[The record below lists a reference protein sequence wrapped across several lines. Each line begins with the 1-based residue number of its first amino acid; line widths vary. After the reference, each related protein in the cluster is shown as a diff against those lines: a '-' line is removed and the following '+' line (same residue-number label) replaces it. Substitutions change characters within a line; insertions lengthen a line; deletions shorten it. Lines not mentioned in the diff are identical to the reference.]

1 MECIEITTN
10 DFIMDESQLKAF
22 VAINKHG
29 SFTAAANSL
38 HLTQPAISKRIAT
51 LEIQLGSP
59 LFDRIGRT
67 ARLTDTG
74 NKLLP
79 LAENMLTSFSNIR
92 KTADN
97 MKTEI
102 SGSLR
107 LGTSH
112 HIGLHRLPPVLR
124 QYTQQ
129 YPDVELALH
138 FVDSE
143 DGVQGVESGALEMAI
158 ITLPAITPKSLTAT
172 RVWDDPLALVVGK
185 MHKLAEKASVTVEE
199 LAKHE
204 AILPGAN
211 TYTRALLEEK
221 LALTGYKLRIG
232 LSTNFLETNKMMASI
247 GLGWTIIPETML
259 DDTIVK
265 IGIKNIDLRRKLG
278 YVTHKDMTLSNATK
292 AMIGLLDSI

>member
-1 MECIEITTN
+1 
-10 DFIMDESQLKAF
+10 MDESQLQAF

-38 HLTQPAISKRIAT
+38 HLTQPAISKRVAA
-51 LEIQLGSP
+51 LELQLGSP
-59 LFDRIGRT
+59 LFDRVGRN

-74 NKLLP
+74 HKLLP
-79 LAENMLTSFSNIR
+79 LAENMLISFSNIR
-92 KTADN
+92 KAADN
-97 MKTEI
+97 MKQEI
-102 SGSLR
+102 AGSLS

-124 QYTQQ
+124 QYTKL

-143 DGVQGVESGALEMAI
+143 DGVKGVESGLLEMAI
-158 ITLPAITPKSLTAT
+158 ITLPTNTPKSLTAT

-185 MHKLAEKASVTVEE
+185 MHALASKDSVDVEE

-204 AILPGAN
+204 AILPGVN
-211 TYTRALLEEK
+211 TYTRTLLEEK

-259 DDTIVK
+259 DKTVVK
-265 IGIKNIDLRRKLG
+265 VGIKKIDLRRKLG
-278 YVTHKDMTLSNATK
+278 YVTHDDMTLSNATK

>member
-1 MECIEITTN
+1 
-10 DFIMDESQLKAF
+10 MDESQLQAF

-38 HLTQPAISKRIAT
+38 HLTQPAISKRVAA
-51 LEIQLGSP
+51 LELQLGSP
-59 LFDRIGRT
+59 LFDRVGRN

-74 NKLLP
+74 HKLLP
-79 LAENMLTSFSNIR
+79 LAENLLISFSNIR
-92 KTADN
+92 KAADN
-97 MKTEI
+97 MKQEI
-102 SGSLR
+102 AGSLS

-124 QYTQQ
+124 QYTKL

-143 DGVQGVESGALEMAI
+143 DGVKGVESGLLEMAI
-158 ITLPAITPKSLTAT
+158 ITLPTNTPKSLTAT

-185 MHKLAEKASVTVEE
+185 MHALASKYSVDVEE

-204 AILPGAN
+204 AILPGVN
-211 TYTRALLEEK
+211 TYTRTLLEEK

-259 DDTIVK
+259 DKTVVK
-265 IGIKNIDLRRKLG
+265 VGIKKIDLRRKLG
-278 YVTHKDMTLSNATK
+278 YVTHDDMTLSNATK

>member
-1 MECIEITTN
+1 
-10 DFIMDESQLKAF
+10 MDESQLKAF

-51 LEIQLGSP
+51 LELQLGSP

-74 NKLLP
+74 DKLLP
-79 LAENMLTSFSNIR
+79 LAENMLTSFSNLR

-97 MKTEI
+97 MKLQV
-102 SGSLR
+102 SGKLS

-124 QYTQQ
+124 QYTNQ
-129 YPDVELALH
+129 YPEVELALH

-143 DGVQGVESGALEMAI
+143 DGVQGVERGLLEMAI
-158 ITLPAITPKSLTAT
+158 ITLPANTPKSLSAT
-172 RVWDDPLALVVGK
+172 QIWDDPLALVVGK
-185 MHKLAEKASVTVEE
+185 MHKLARKDSITVEE

-247 GLGWTIIPETML
+247 GLGWTIIPESML
-259 DDTIVK
+259 DETVVK

-278 YVTHKDMTLSNATK
+278 YVTHNDMTLSNATK
-292 AMIGLLDSI
+292 AMIELLESI